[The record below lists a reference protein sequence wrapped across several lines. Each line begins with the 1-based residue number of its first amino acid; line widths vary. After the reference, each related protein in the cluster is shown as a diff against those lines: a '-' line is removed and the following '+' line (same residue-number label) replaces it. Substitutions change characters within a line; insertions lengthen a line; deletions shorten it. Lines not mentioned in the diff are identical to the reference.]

1 LRAARPAGYDARR
14 LSSLRRVLVLYDTD
28 HDAELIAAGDAGAV
42 QVSAQA
48 GDAGAVQVSAQA
60 GDFYGPGDALA
71 LYHERP

>member
-1 LRAARPAGYDARR
+1 

-42 QVSAQA
+42 QVSAH
-48 GDAGAVQVSAQA
+48 A
-60 GDFYGPGDALA
+60 GDFYEPGDALA